1 MHAVGGAATSTGVL
15 VIGGGNAALC
25 AALSAAE
32 DGSRV
37 IVLERAPFAERGGN
51 SKYTRNIRV
60 ATEDGPRPYR
70 PDELLADLMGLTG
83 EDLDVSLAGWAVRRS
98 VEVVPWMES

>member
-1 MHAVGGAATSTGVL
+1 MSAVTSGANSTDVL

-32 DGSRV
+32 GRARV
-37 IVLERAPFAERGGN
+37 VVLERAPIEDRAGN

-60 ATEDGPRPYR
+60 ATHDPAHPYR
-70 PDELLADLMGLTG
+70 PDELLSDLRGVTG
-83 EDLDVSLAGWAVRRS
+83 DDLDVSLAGWAV
-98 VEVVPWMES
+98 